1 MVGIGLLAGL
11 RTRVPSIPSL
21 RADIDNVS
29 KSKYMRLALSKS
41 NYGE

>member
-21 RADIDNVS
+21 RADIDIEIKVYATS
-29 KSKYMRLALSKS
+29 IV
-41 NYGE
+41 